1 MVATPNN
8 KRGVKRGS
16 YGGDDVD
23 VVEIESGSA
32 SITKPNQFVRVKIE
46 PEEK

>member
-1 MVATPNN
+1 MIATPNN

-16 YGGDDVD
+16 DGGDGAD
-23 VVEIESGSA
+23 VVEIESGST
-32 SITKPNQFVRVKIE
+32 SITKLNKFVRVKIE

>member
-16 YGGDDVD
+16 DGGDGAD
-23 VVEIESGSA
+23 VVELESGSA
-32 SITKPNQFVRVKIE
+32 SITKPNKLVRVKIE
-46 PEEK
+46 QEEK